1 MRNLLKI
8 LLRQSKIFLII
19 PILIITAT
27 LIHSKVFEKKKQN
40 GRLMEAKFTW
50 ELSKI
55 DTRGIKVR
63 EDYMI
68 SQISLVDPSTI
79 ENNIIIDI
87 DGFIRGANEENCKIN
102 YDDWLKANFVVKS
115 QKSQNTFTLE
125 LNEFDPNKV
134 LVCRDFVHKY
144 LVNFISRK
152 VQTFINVDKEEML
165 LLKKSKESYKLR
177 LKKSVET
184 YKSLVKDNTIE
195 GAILFQ
201 ENYFNQYISF
211 LNEVENKITNLTVRI
226 SRLENIDKK
235 LNLSYSSIKES
246 KKSKS
251 IFSTVLIALIFSLIL
266 STLFIAVVE
275 SKAISRLFR

>member
-8 LLRQSKIFLII
+8 FLRQSKIFLII
-19 PILIITAT
+19 PILIVTAT

-40 GRLMEAKFTW
+40 VKLMEAKFTW

-63 EDYMI
+63 DDYLI
-68 SQISLVDPSTI
+68 STISLVDPSII

-87 DGFIRGANEENCKIN
+87 DGFIREANEENCKIN
-102 YDDWLKANFVVKS
+102 YDDWLKANFVVKTR
-115 QKSQNTFTLE
+115 KSQNTFTLE
-125 LNEFDPNKV
+125 LNEFDSNKV
-134 LVCRDFVHKY
+134 FVCRDFVHKY

-152 VQTFINVDKEEML
+152 VQTFINVDKEEIL
-165 LLKKSKESYKLR
+165 LLKKSKKNYKIR
-177 LKKSVET
+177 LKKSIET

-211 LNEVENKITNLTVRI
+211 LNEVENKISNLTVRI

-235 LNLSYSSIKES
+235 LYLTYSSIKES
-246 KKSKS
+246 KTSKD
-251 IFSTVLIALIFSLIL
+251 IFSTVLIALIFGLIL
-266 STLFIAVVE
+266 STLYIAVVE